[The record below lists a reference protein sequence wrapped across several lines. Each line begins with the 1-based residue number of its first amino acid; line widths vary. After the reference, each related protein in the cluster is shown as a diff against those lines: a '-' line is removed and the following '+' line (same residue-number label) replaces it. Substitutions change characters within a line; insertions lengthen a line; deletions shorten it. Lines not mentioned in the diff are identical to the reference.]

1 MKKVILLTFVV
12 VAVILPFKINAQ
24 VSSQDELIVRGQVE
38 NLAAAINNSD
48 MQSILELMSP
58 DADPSIYQQFVD
70 NLSGKSIV
78 LEHSITSIEQLP
90 SNDLKVKIIF
100 SASSKDA
107 SQNWEATGASAYITF
122 TKVGNDWLIT
132 DTDLAGKLSSNY
144 VFGVIL
150 KILAIITPIMLILT
164 VFWFWMLIDVLRK
177 PDMPNQSTWI
187 IIILLLQLLGAIAYF
202 FGPRRQHKKAH
213 AQRSQGKAV
222 DVTHTPA
229 KDTPSSKDKEQEKN

>member
-1 MKKVILLTFVV
+1 MKKIVLLIFLVI
-12 VAVILPFKINAQ
+12 AVILPFKINAQ

-48 MQSILELMSP
+48 TQSILEIMSP
-58 DADPSIYQQFVD
+58 DADPSIYQKFVD
-70 NLSGKSIV
+70 NLSGKSVVFEYSVTNIKQ
-78 LEHSITSIEQLP
+78 LLP
-90 SNDLKVKIIF
+90 SDDIQVKIIF

-150 KILAIITPIMLILT
+150 KILAIIIPIMLILT

-187 IIILLLQLLGAIAYF
+187 IIILLLQRLGAIAYF
-202 FGPRRQHKKAH
+202 FGPRRQYKKAH
-213 AQRSQGKAV
+213 NLHK
-222 DVTHTPA
+222 
-229 KDTPSSKDKEQEKN
+229 

>member
-1 MKKVILLTFVV
+1 MKKIALLIFLVI
-12 VAVILPFKINAQ
+12 AVILPFKVNAQ

-48 MQSILELMSP
+48 TQSILELMSP
-58 DADPSIYQQFVD
+58 DADPSIYQKFVD
-70 NLSGKSIV
+70 NLRGKSVVFEYSVTNIKQ
-78 LEHSITSIEQLP
+78 LLP
-90 SNDLKVKIIF
+90 SDDIQVKIIF

-150 KILAIITPIMLILT
+150 KILAIIIPIMLILT

-177 PDMPNQSTWI
+177 PDMPNRSTWI

-202 FGPRRQHKKAH
+202 FGPRRQYKK
-213 AQRSQGKAV
+213 V
-222 DVTHTPA
+222 A
-229 KDTPSSKDKEQEKN
+229 KKPQQDSHNPQNGN